1 MLTVLVIEP
10 VELPDAAEEDIA
22 YLDAVREPD
31 TMIEV
36 VCATR
41 LASVEGHADEVRSA
55 VGVLE
60 VAAEWA
66 DRCDAMLV
74 NCFADPGVPAARE
87 VTRVPVVGA
96 AEASMSLAL
105 QLGFR
110 FGVVTPSV
118 PAARDTVLQAR
129 RYGISSRLA
138 GVASVDTPI
147 VDLTRDAGATTAALV
162 RAARTCVDHYDA
174 DVVVLG
180 CTGMAPL
187 AAGVRDALEVPLIEP
202 TLAAFKTAESLAR
215 LGLVH
220 APVRFTPE
228 PG

>member
-1 MLTVLVIEP
+1 MRTVLVIEP
-10 VELPDAAEEDIA
+10 VEFPGAVEEDVA

-31 TMIEV
+31 TAIEV
-36 VCATR
+36 VCATQ

-55 VGVLE
+55 AGVLE

-66 DRCDAMLV
+66 GRCDAMLV
-74 NCFADPGVPAARE
+74 NCFADPGVLAARE
-87 VTRVPVVGA
+87 VVRVPVVGA
-96 AEASMSLAL
+96 AEASMTLAL

-118 PAARDTVLQAR
+118 SAARDTVLQAR
-129 RYGISSRLA
+129 TLGISSRLA

-147 VDLTRDAGATTAALV
+147 VDLTLDPDATTAALI
-162 RAARTCVDHYDA
+162 RAARTCIDRHDA
-174 DVVVLG
+174 DVIVLG

-187 AAGVRDALEVPLIEP
+187 AAGVRDALDVPLIEP
-202 TLAAFKTAESLAR
+202 MLAAFKTTESLAR

-220 APVRFTPE
+220 APVQFGDE